1 MNDCVISY
9 TSPKYVGGYQLG
21 GKYGLQIMFE
31 QKPKWIHRKMMKWC
45 LGWEWVD
52 ADIQNNPI

>member
-1 MNDCVISY
+1 MDDYIVSNDRPVYSN
-9 TSPKYVGGYQLG
+9 PKYIGGYQIG
-21 GKYGLQIMFE
+21 GKYGLRIMFE

-52 ADIQNNPI
+52 ADI